1 LGTLN
6 FVYSGSDN
14 TTEKIDMN
22 ERMEAMAGE
31 IPGVMKAL
39 MGLHS
44 EVVKDGALSAK
55 TKEIMMV
62 GIAVALR
69 CEYCLWKHVPEA
81 VKMGATREEILEAVS
96 TAILMAGGPAV
107 AYGSVVVLKI
117 LDELDV

>member
-1 LGTLN
+1 L
-6 FVYSGSDN
+6 
-14 TTEKIDMN
+14 TEKIDMD
-22 ERMEAMAGE
+22 ERLKVMAAQLPE
-31 IPGVMKAL
+31 VMNAL
-39 MGLHS
+39 SGLHS
-44 EVVKDGALSAK
+44 EVVKDGALSAR

-81 VKMGATREEILEAVS
+81 VRLGATREEILEAVS

-117 LDELDV
+117 LDELDI

>member
-1 LGTLN
+1 M
-6 FVYSGSDN
+6 
-14 TTEKIDMN
+14 TEKIDMN
-22 ERMEAMAGE
+22 ERLEAMAGQLPE
-31 IPGVMKAL
+31 VMNAL

-44 EVVKDGALSAK
+44 EVVKDGALSAR
-55 TKEIMMV
+55 TKELMMV

-81 VKMGATREEILEAVS
+81 VRLGATREEVLEAVS
-96 TAILMAGGPAV
+96 TAIVMAGGPAV

>member
-1 LGTLN
+1 L
-6 FVYSGSDN
+6 
-14 TTEKIDMN
+14 TEKIDMD
-22 ERMEAMAGE
+22 ERAKAMAEE
-31 IPGVMKAL
+31 IPGVMNAL

-55 TKEIMMV
+55 TKELMMV
-62 GIAVALR
+62 GIAVAIR

-96 TAILMAGGPAV
+96 TAIMMSGGPGV

-117 LDELDV
+117 LDELNV

>member
-1 LGTLN
+1 L
-6 FVYSGSDN
+6 
-14 TTEKIDMN
+14 TEKIDMN
-22 ERMEAMAGE
+22 ERAKAMAE
-31 IPGVMKAL
+31 QIPEVMNAL

-55 TKEIMMV
+55 TKELMMV

-81 VKMGATREEILEAVS
+81 VKLGATREEILEAVS
-96 TAILMAGGPAV
+96 TAIVMAGGPAV

-117 LDELDV
+117 LDELNV

>member
-1 LGTLN
+1 M
-6 FVYSGSDN
+6 
-14 TTEKIDMN
+14 TEKIDMD
-22 ERMEAMAGE
+22 ERAKAMAEE
-31 IPGVMKAL
+31 IPGVTNAL

-55 TKEIMMV
+55 TKELMMV
-62 GIAVALR
+62 GIAVAIR

-96 TAILMAGGPAV
+96 TAIMMSGGPGV

-117 LDELDV
+117 LDELNV

>member
-1 LGTLN
+1 L
-6 FVYSGSDN
+6 
-14 TTEKIDMN
+14 TEKIDMD
-22 ERMEAMAGE
+22 ERAKAMAEE
-31 IPGVMKAL
+31 IPGVMQAL

-55 TKEIMMV
+55 TKELMMV
-62 GIAVALR
+62 GIAVAIR

-96 TAILMAGGPAV
+96 TAIMMSGGPGV

-117 LDELDV
+117 LDELNV

>member
-1 LGTLN
+1 L
-6 FVYSGSDN
+6 
-14 TTEKIDMN
+14 TEKIDMN
-22 ERMEAMAGE
+22 ERLEAMAGQLPE
-31 IPGVMKAL
+31 VMNAL

-44 EVVKDGALSAK
+44 EVVKDGALSAR
-55 TKEIMMV
+55 TKELMMV

-81 VKMGATREEILEAVS
+81 VRLGATREEVLEAVS
-96 TAILMAGGPAV
+96 TAIVMAGGPAV